1 MNKKISI
8 GIIAII
14 ILALLAGFFLLT
26 PHYKEIEMSGFTFEV
41 PESNAEVKNNSIN
54 YNTYTDTENDLNIK
68 TWSCKDTNDING
80 TINASKEIELQL
92 KKNNGTNTTYNNITL
107 YNNSG
112 IYTYY
117 ESDVNNSCII
127 LITSKNLNSIEHILE
142 TINKP
147 KLNVSNPFNMTS
159 NGLIINNSN
168 NNTTSN
174 NQISTKKT
182 TTTTKKT
189 SSKYN
194 SGSSSDYKWSAQYGD
209 YIKEYTDSKGV
220 QHIDSKKGY
229 KSSYN
234 PKTGVLKEETYE
246 ALL

>member
-14 ILALLAGFFLLT
+14 ILALLAGFFILT
-26 PHYKEIEMSGFTFEV
+26 PHYKEIEMSGYTFEV
-41 PESNAEVKNNSIN
+41 PDSNVEVKNNSIN

-92 KKNNGTNTTYNNITL
+92 KKNNGTNTTYNNISL

-147 KLNVSNPFNMTS
+147 KLNVKNPFNITS

-168 NNTTSN
+168 DNTTSN

-182 TTTTKKT
+182 TPTKKT
-189 SSKYN
+189 SSKSN
-194 SGSSSDYKWSAQYGD
+194 TGSSSEYKWSAQYGD

-234 PKTGVLKEETYE
+234 PKTGVLKEENYE